1 MGDEASS
8 LRRSGAQG
16 NGAFVSFAPAWS
28 SKRSGRASWGT
39 RRWLAVTPGRRCIAR
54 YCQGEGEANF
64 GRPRGPQCALAGKK
78 GKRYVEREK
87 RKEKK
92 QSPGSDRGGG
102 ARSGGRTHRLSPFWR
117 QDQCRSSVLHRKF
130 LSSGFWSLRGTQSRR
145 RVFSC
150 CDSGGIEPAI
160 PSIFCFNSL
169 SLLGGPRA
177 ASVQLGLL

>member
-1 MGDEASS
+1 M
-8 LRRSGAQG
+8 
-16 NGAFVSFAPAWS
+16 SFAPAWS

-92 QSPGSDRGGG
+92 QSPGSDRGGVQGVEG
-102 ARSGGRTHRLSPFWR
+102 AHTGSPHSGGRIRADPAFCTENFSAA
-117 QDQCRSSVLHRKF
+117 D
-130 LSSGFWSLRGTQSRR
+130 SGAFAGLKAAAGF
-145 RVFSC
+145 FSC

-169 SLLGGPRA
+169 CLLGGPQA